1 MELQGQLDDLKQ
13 SGVGIAAISYDSTE
27 VLADFADKHGIT
39 YPLLSDEDSAV
50 ITEFGILNTVVAEG
64 LGPNGDDPEVVADI
78 HKYVAA
84 SVFDSRQ
91 LRQMILGTPFPGTF
105 VLDANGRVTAR
116 FFEEFYRERSTT
128 SNVMVRAGI
137 GLTPVA
143 ALEGTTAQLKFTAY
157 PSNTTV
163 TNGTRFSLVLEVVPN
178 PEMHVYAPGA
188 ETNGYRVVGFNM
200 APSDY
205 VRFEPVVY
213 PGSELYYFAPLD
225 ETVPVYQE
233 PFKLIQ
239 EAIVAASAEAEQAM
253 AGLEVMTLSGTLD
266 YQACD
271 DAICYLPTSI
281 PVSFTLELDHL
292 DYSRANAN

>member
-1 MELQGQLDDLKQ
+1 
-13 SGVGIAAISYDSTE
+13 
-27 VLADFADKHGIT
+27 
-39 YPLLSDEDSAV
+39 
-50 ITEFGILNTVVAEG
+50 
-64 LGPNGDDPEVVADI
+64 
-78 HKYVAA
+78 
-84 SVFDSRQ
+84 
-91 LRQMILGTPFPGTF
+91 
-105 VLDANGRVTAR
+105 
-116 FFEEFYRERSTT
+116 
-128 SNVMVRAGI
+128 MVRAGI

-163 TNGTRFSLVLEVVPN
+163 TNGTRFSLLLEVVPN

-188 ETNGYRVVGFNM
+188 EANGYRVVGFNM

-239 EAIVAASAEAEQAM
+239 EAIVAASAEAEQTM

-281 PVSFTLELDHL
+281 PVSFTLELEHL